1 MGKIMASNVFT
12 KNEILKELANRGYFI
27 DSYTLD
33 TFFQKWKIEAI
44 FEDEQGSEFFD
55 KNALDLVLSNLF
67 SQKNEEETAKE
78 ETKTEVVKPP
88 EEVVAPVEKTEEKVQ
103 EVQQTQA
110 IDDKETLDALKNI
123 SLSDGTP
130 LINKVQDEAIQ
141 NIEPITSIQEET
153 INLEE
158 VEPLKIEEEKPA
170 PKGIL
175 ETAMEGLT
183 PVVSKEED
191 KVEENIQ
198 QEPIEVQ
205 TESIEI
211 PTEPVDDRLFEAQ
224 ADIVAPYNSQNDFS
238 TDSADFDDI
247 SLISESLEAQERFK
261 NYLVSELSKKNVDLA
276 PKTNE
281 FKLDISERTLSMIA
295 KTMAKKIAKHVSMI
309 CSQDAKAAAKL
320 EDIQAKNEKLEQ
332 RAKELEEQNKKL
344 RLLLAESNKNLNS
357 YKPSM
362 FGFYKKVN
370 PQ

>member
-67 SQKNEEETAKE
+67 SQKNEETSKE
-78 ETKTEVVKPP
+78 EKAEEA
-88 EEVVAPVEKTEEKVQ
+88 EEVEVKAQEIEKTEEIK
-103 EVQQTQA
+103 EEKPSETQT
-110 IDDKETLDALKNI
+110 IDDKETFDALKNI

-141 NIEPITSIQEET
+141 NIEPTTSIQEET

-158 VEPLKIEEEKPA
+158 VEPLKIEEEKPVS
-170 PKGIL
+170 KGIL
-175 ETAMEGLT
+175 ETAMEGLA
-183 PVVSKEED
+183 PAVSKEEE
-191 KVEENIQ
+191 KPEENIQ
-198 QEPIEVQ
+198 QEPIEVPSEPIQ
-205 TESIEI
+205 TQV
-211 PTEPVDDRLFEAQ
+211 EPIDDRLFEAQ
-224 ADIVAPYNSQNDFS
+224 PDIVAPYNPQNDFP
-238 TDSADFDDI
+238 TDNADFDDI

-362 FGFYKKVN
+362 FGLYKKVN

>member
-67 SQKNEEETAKE
+67 SQKNEETSKEEKAEEVEVKAQEPEKIE
-78 ETKTEVVKPP
+78 ETK
-88 EEVVAPVEKTEEKVQ
+88 EEKPS
-103 EVQQTQA
+103 ETQT

-141 NIEPITSIQEET
+141 NIEPTTPIQEET

-183 PVVSKEED
+183 PAVSKEEE
-191 KVEENIQ
+191 KPEENIQ
-198 QEPIEVQ
+198 QEPIEVL
-205 TESIEI
+205 S
-211 PTEPVDDRLFEAQ
+211 EPIQKQVEPIDDRLFEAQ
-224 ADIVAPYNSQNDFS
+224 ADIVAPYNPQNDFP
-238 TDSADFDDI
+238 TDNADFDDI

-362 FGFYKKVN
+362 FGLYKKVN